1 MNETDGLELPATQKN
16 LLQMARQG
24 MLDLRGYERA
34 LKIIGFTPNTQ
45 KWNRFLDVLL
55 LVLGAGLTVCGI
67 YFFFAYNWA
76 EMHRFVKMGIVGVL
90 LLGLVIATS
99 RLPEEKLP
107 AKITLTVA
115 GVLIGALLAVYGQ
128 VYQTG
133 ADSYKLFLGWVI
145 LMAGWV
151 FVSKFTPMWFI
162 WILLIDTTLIL
173 YWDQMVSWRSPQYS
187 AIQLW
192 GFAINGLFVL
202 AWELFSG
209 KTDWLVSRWTPRI
222 LSLINFYIVT
232 AAATIFVS
240 EGLDDDPYTLATS
253 VVWLVFLPAMI
264 YVYSQKKLDLF
275 MLTLSAISLMTVFTT
290 WVANQLDQSNFNND
304 FVPLIL
310 GLLIV
315 GQTALVVTLL
325 LRVSKSRKE
334 VEQ

>member
-34 LKIIGFTPNTQ
+34 LKIIGFTPNAQ
-45 KWNRFLDVLL
+45 KWNRFLDVLQ

-76 EMHRFVKMGIVGVL
+76 EMHRFVKLGIVGVL
-90 LLGLVIATS
+90 LLGLVIAAS
-99 RLPEEKLP
+99 RLPEDKLP
-107 AKITLTVA
+107 SKIALTVA

-133 ADSYKLFLGWVI
+133 ADSYKLFLGWVV

-173 YWDQMVSWRSPQYS
+173 YWDQMISWNSPQYY
-187 AIQLW
+187 AIMIW
-192 GFAINGLFVL
+192 GFAIQGLFVL
-202 AWELFSG
+202 VWELFSG
-209 KTDWLVSRWTPRI
+209 KTDWLVSRWTPRL
-222 LSLINFYIVT
+222 LSLVNFYIVT
-232 AAATIFVS
+232 AAATMFVIG
-240 EGLDDDPYTLATS
+240 GLDEDPYILAS
-253 VVWLVFLPAMI
+253 AAIWVVFVPAMI

-275 MLTLSAISLMTVFTT
+275 MLTLSAISVMTVFDT
-290 WVANQLDQSNFNND
+290 WVGNWLTDLTND
-304 FVPLIL
+304 FAPLLI

-315 GQTALVVTLL
+315 GETALVVTLL
-325 LRVSKSRKE
+325 LRVSKSQKE

>member
-24 MLDLRGYERA
+24 IFDLRGYERA

-76 EMHRFVKMGIVGVL
+76 EMHRFVKLGIVGVL
-90 LLGLVIATS
+90 LLGLVIASS

-115 GVLIGALLAVYGQ
+115 GVLVGALLAVYGQ

-173 YWDQMVSWRSPQYS
+173 YWGQMVSDSSPHFL
-187 AIQLW
+187 AILLW

-202 AWELFSG
+202 AWEFFSN
-209 KTDWLVSRWTPRI
+209 KTDWLVSRWTPRL
-222 LSLINFYIVT
+222 LSLVNFFIVT

-240 EGLDDDPYTLATS
+240 DGLGDDPYILAMA
-253 VVWLVFLPAMI
+253 VVWLVFVPAMI

-275 MLTLSAISLMTVFTT
+275 MLTLSAISVMTVFTT
-290 WVANQLDQSNFNND
+290 WVASQLDQSNFNYD